1 MITILDRLPSTAAL
15 LLAGLYLY
23 SSPAHAQNATWI
35 GQTSDWNTPTNW
47 TGTPPT
53 PPTVP
58 TGTATFDATGITKS
72 LTFSQGTTV
81 GTLQVDAPGY
91 SFTDSNPFGVFI
103 NGSGVVSTLANA
115 PTINVNETAGFA
127 FVGMSS
133 AGFATINSGIAGQN
147 SITDPDGFTGGF
159 VFFRGSSTA
168 ANAKITSFFASNIEF
183 QDTSKAGNAT
193 ITAAENGGS
202 IFFENT
208 SSADHATITMLPGSA
223 ELSFSPGF
231 FGGGTATAGNATITN
246 SARTNF
252 FQGSSAGNATIIT
265 DVGGVTSF
273 FGESTGGNAAFITN
287 AGGIVDISGLGTF
300 PDGGG
305 GPNVPGMTAGSIE
318 GAGTY
323 NLGSKELTVGSN
335 NLSTE
340 VSGLIEGNGGSL
352 TKVGTGTLT
361 LSGIN
366 TYTGPTNVNGGELLV
381 RDPGSIAGSVDVHSG
396 GALGGT
402 GTIHGPVTI
411 QAGGILTPGVGN
423 TPGTLTVGPLTLN
436 PGSILNYKYGI
447 PGGINDLVIVN
458 GNLTLAGT
466 LNVTNLGGFGAGV
479 YRVFDYSG
487 SLTNNT
493 LNLGSLPS
501 GFGFSVDTAHANQVN
516 LVVSGGLPTQFW
528 DGSNT
533 TPGSIAFG
541 RGGNG
546 TWNNVRTNTNW
557 TTQDGTHNAAWGNG
571 FAIFAGT
578 AGTVTL
584 GDDIH
589 FTGMQFLTDGYVILA
604 PGSQKL
610 LAAPDTIIRV
620 DAGLKATVSAPIADD
635 SSGPARLTKTDA
647 GALILSGDNTYTGGT
662 IISDG
667 TLQLGNGGTT
677 GSIVGNVT
685 DNGTLAF
692 NRSNTVNFPGVIS
705 GSGAVTQLGPGTV
718 ILTANNSYSGGTNL
732 DGGILA
738 VNSDSNLGTGPLSFN
753 GGTLEALAAGGGITS
768 SKAVTLNAGAGT
780 FLADAGTTSTLSGV
794 ISGVGSLTKDGLGT
808 LTLTGTNTYS
818 GGTTISAGTLQV
830 GNGGTAGS
838 ITGNVIDNGTL
849 AFNRSDSVTFD
860 RVISGTG
867 NVVKLGTGRLTLT
880 EANTYTGTTTVNG
893 GSLIVD
899 GSIASV
905 QTLVNPD
912 GLFGGTGFLRNL
924 VNSGIVSPGDSL
936 GTLHVSGDYT
946 QNPNG
951 TLRIEVAGTAPGQF
965 DVLAVGGHA
974 SLAGTLQP
982 IRLGNFQ
989 LQVGDKLTF
998 LTAGRGV
1005 SGTFST
1011 IQNPFLSNTIV
1022 KVQITVLPNAVQLV
1036 GTQGSFTEA
1045 ACNPNSL
1052 AVAKALDSAVGDPR
1066 AAGLINFLDNQP
1078 INQLCND
1085 FTLIAPE
1092 QLASIFNIGV
1102 SLANVQTA
1110 NLERRMED
1118 IRAGSTGFSAAGFT
1132 MNGSTPNFS
1141 GLGGPTGA
1149 EGKAGPSVLAP
1160 IPENRWGV
1168 FVTGLGEFTHVDS
1181 TDVARGFDLQTGGF
1195 TLGVDYRVCPYFA
1208 VGLIAGY
1215 AHTNA
1220 DLANGGNLDVN
1231 SGKFGLYA
1239 TAFSGGFY
1247 LDTAVTGGIS
1257 GYDTHRAALLGTAS
1271 GSTNGGDLNVLVNG
1285 GYDWK
1290 KGNLSIGPT
1299 ASFQYTYVSFD
1310 GFTESGSLAP
1320 LKINDQHVDS
1330 IRTAF
1335 GMKTSYDWKVGSVLV
1350 RPELRVGWQHE
1361 YGNSAY
1367 SIAAS
1372 FANGAGSSFTVTSP
1386 KIGRDSLLL
1395 GAGFAVLWSDR
1406 ISTYIYYDGELGR
1419 TNYQSNNVSAGVRV
1433 TF

>member
-1 MITILDRLPSTAAL
+1 MKATEERFSRFHLLRLRRQSTTLLLVNLFFKTICWNRRIKSRRPVRVLAAL
-15 LLAGLYLY
+15 LAWLSLGPFAAYATDFFWHTPSGGDWGFDGNWSGGPHPETFSDTASFNEAGSPPLAPVTLV
-23 SSPAHAQNATWI
+23 SVQ
-35 GQTSDWNTPTNW
+35 
-47 TGTPPT
+47 TPP
-53 PPTVP
+53 PVP
-58 TGTATFDATGITKS
+58 TIGTLNLNVGGFTF
-72 LTFSQGTTV
+72 QN
-81 GTLQVDAPGY
+81 GTLQLGGA
-91 SFTDSNPFGVFI
+91 
-103 NGSGVVSTLANA
+103 A
-115 PTINVNETAGFA
+115 TINVQSHNPFA
-127 FVGMSS
+127 DFAAS
-133 AGFATINSGIAGQN
+133 ATIQLFS
-147 SITDPDGFTGGF
+147 
-159 VFFRGSSTA
+159 
-168 ANAKITSFFASNIEF
+168 
-183 QDTSKAGNAT
+183 NAT
-193 ITAAENGGS
+193 IS
-202 IFFENT
+202 T
-208 SSADHATITMLPGSA
+208 SLANST
-223 ELSFSPGF
+223 LS
-231 FGGGTATAGNATITN
+231 
-246 SARTNF
+246 
-252 FQGSSAGNATIIT
+252 
-265 DVGGVTSF
+265 V
-273 FGESTGGNAAFITN
+273 
-287 AGGIVDISGLGTF
+287 AGGIT
-300 PDGGG
+300 
-305 GPNVPGMTAGSIE
+305 
-318 GAGTY
+318 GAFG
-323 NLGSKELTVGSN
+323 
-335 NLSTE
+335 
-340 VSGLIEGNGGSL
+340 L
-352 TKVGTGTLT
+352 TKTGPGKLT
-361 LSGIN
+361 LSGTN
-366 TYTGPTNVNGGELLV
+366 TYTGNTAVTAGTLLVNGSLG
-381 RDPGSIAGSVDVHSG
+381 AGSVNVSSG
-396 GALGGT
+396 ATLGGT
-402 GTIHGPVTI
+402 GTIGGPVTI
-411 QAGGILTPGVGN
+411 QNGGILSPGVSPV
-423 TPGTLTVGPLTLN
+423 PGTLTTGSLTLN
-436 PGSILNYKYGI
+436 SGSILNYKFGI
-447 PGGINDLVIVN
+447 PNVVDSGVNDLVTVM

-466 LNVTNLGGFGAGV
+466 LNVTDVGGFGAGV
-479 YRVFDYSG
+479 YRVFNYSG

-584 GDDIH
+584 GDNIH
-589 FTGMQFLTDGYVILA
+589 FTGMQFLTDGYLVEA
-604 PGSQKL
+604 PGSQTL
-610 LAAPDTIIRV
+610 LAAPDTKIRTDV
-620 DAGLKATVSAPIADD
+620 GVTATISAPIAND
-635 SSGPARLTKTDA
+635 SGPAKLTKTDA
-647 GALILSGDNTYTGGT
+647 GTLVLVGNNTYTGGT
-662 IISDG
+662 TIEAG
-667 TLQLGNGGTT
+667 TLQLGNGGTSGSIIGNVTDNGVLAFNRSDSVTFGGVISGTGGVAQIGAGTTILTGNSTYTGGTTISAGTLQIGAGATT
-677 GSIVGNVT
+677 GSIVGNVGN
-685 DNGTLAF
+685 NGILLF
-692 NRSNTVNFPGVIS
+692 NRS
-705 GSGAVTQLGPGTV
+705 
-718 ILTANNSYSGGTNL
+718 
-732 DGGILA
+732 
-738 VNSDSNLGTGPLSFN
+738 DSVAFG
-753 GGTLEALAAGGGITS
+753 
-768 SKAVTLNAGAGT
+768 
-780 FLADAGTTSTLSGV
+780 GV

-974 SLAGTLQP
+974 SLAGTLQL

-1022 KVQITVLPNAVQLV
+1022 KAQITVLPNAVQLI

-1220 DLANGGNLDVN
+1220 DLANSGNLDVN

-1299 ASFQYTYVSFD
+1299 ASFQYTYVSFN

-1335 GMKTSYDWKVGSVLV
+1335 GMKASYDWKVGSVLV

>member
-47 TGTPPT
+47 TGTS
-53 PPTVP
+53 PTVP

-103 NGSGVVSTLANA
+103 NGSVVVSTLANA
-115 PTINVNETAGFA
+115 PTINVNQTAGFA

-133 AGFATINSGIAGQN
+133 AGLATINSGIAGQN
-147 SITDPDGFTGGF
+147 SITDPGGFTGGF

-273 FGESTGGNAAFITN
+273 FGESTGGNAAFIPN

-300 PDGGG
+300 RDGGS

-340 VSGLIEGNGGSL
+340 VSGLIGGNGSSL

-411 QAGGILTPGVGN
+411 QAGGIVTPGVGN

-436 PGSILNYKYGI
+436 PGSILNYRYGI

-528 DGSNT
+528 DGSNP

-578 AGTVTL
+578 AGTGRFGGRSKFYRVQVL
-584 GDDIH
+584 IH
-589 FTGMQFLTDGYVILA
+589 GYLLET
-604 PGSQKL
+604 PGSQ
-610 LAAPDTIIRV
+610 
-620 DAGLKATVSAPIADD
+620 
-635 SSGPARLTKTDA
+635 
-647 GALILSGDNTYTGGT
+647 
-662 IISDG
+662 
-667 TLQLGNGGTT
+667 
-677 GSIVGNVT
+677 
-685 DNGTLAF
+685 
-692 NRSNTVNFPGVIS
+692 
-705 GSGAVTQLGPGTV
+705 
-718 ILTANNSYSGGTNL
+718 
-732 DGGILA
+732 
-738 VNSDSNLGTGPLSFN
+738 
-753 GGTLEALAAGGGITS
+753 
-768 SKAVTLNAGAGT
+768 
-780 FLADAGTTSTLSGV
+780 
-794 ISGVGSLTKDGLGT
+794 
-808 LTLTGTNTYS
+808 
-818 GGTTISAGTLQV
+818 
-830 GNGGTAGS
+830 
-838 ITGNVIDNGTL
+838 
-849 AFNRSDSVTFD
+849 
-860 RVISGTG
+860 
-867 NVVKLGTGRLTLT
+867 
-880 EANTYTGTTTVNG
+880 
-893 GSLIVD
+893 
-899 GSIASV
+899 
-905 QTLVNPD
+905 
-912 GLFGGTGFLRNL
+912 
-924 VNSGIVSPGDSL
+924 
-936 GTLHVSGDYT
+936 
-946 QNPNG
+946 
-951 TLRIEVAGTAPGQF
+951 
-965 DVLAVGGHA
+965 
-974 SLAGTLQP
+974 
-982 IRLGNFQ
+982 
-989 LQVGDKLTF
+989 
-998 LTAGRGV
+998 
-1005 SGTFST
+1005 
-1011 IQNPFLSNTIV
+1011 
-1022 KVQITVLPNAVQLV
+1022 
-1036 GTQGSFTEA
+1036 
-1045 ACNPNSL
+1045 
-1052 AVAKALDSAVGDPR
+1052 
-1066 AAGLINFLDNQP
+1066 
-1078 INQLCND
+1078 
-1085 FTLIAPE
+1085 
-1092 QLASIFNIGV
+1092 
-1102 SLANVQTA
+1102 
-1110 NLERRMED
+1110 
-1118 IRAGSTGFSAAGFT
+1118 
-1132 MNGSTPNFS
+1132 TP
-1141 GLGGPTGA
+1141 
-1149 EGKAGPSVLAP
+1149 
-1160 IPENRWGV
+1160 
-1168 FVTGLGEFTHVDS
+1168 
-1181 TDVARGFDLQTGGF
+1181 
-1195 TLGVDYRVCPYFA
+1195 
-1208 VGLIAGY
+1208 
-1215 AHTNA
+1215 
-1220 DLANGGNLDVN
+1220 
-1231 SGKFGLYA
+1231 
-1239 TAFSGGFY
+1239 
-1247 LDTAVTGGIS
+1247 
-1257 GYDTHRAALLGTAS
+1257 
-1271 GSTNGGDLNVLVNG
+1271 
-1285 GYDWK
+1285 
-1290 KGNLSIGPT
+1290 
-1299 ASFQYTYVSFD
+1299 
-1310 GFTESGSLAP
+1310 
-1320 LKINDQHVDS
+1320 
-1330 IRTAF
+1330 
-1335 GMKTSYDWKVGSVLV
+1335 
-1350 RPELRVGWQHE
+1350 
-1361 YGNSAY
+1361 
-1367 SIAAS
+1367 
-1372 FANGAGSSFTVTSP
+1372 
-1386 KIGRDSLLL
+1386 
-1395 GAGFAVLWSDR
+1395 
-1406 ISTYIYYDGELGR
+1406 
-1419 TNYQSNNVSAGVRV
+1419 
-1433 TF
+1433 